1 MKFIMK
7 KLISCSLICILL
19 LMLFTACTNEEAN
32 ISPKGD
38 VRSLPKIAQL
48 NLLYSASGPVLFGKL
63 EVVTSLESDI
73 DKAKVYKI
81 KNIDAEEKL
90 KDLSDK
96 FSIGNYTVEKD
107 KDDVLSAQG
116 ENGTVMVS
124 PLGGGYVFYAKQRNE
139 DGELPSADEA
149 KDIAI
154 KYLKKLGI
162 YEDSLQVSNVVE
174 RTLTDASGSAE
185 ITKRNIY
192 FIRKPSGN
200 FDPRTEVEWI
210 RVQVGSKGNIDVVS
224 VNQKELEEIGVY
236 PIISK
241 EEAIE
246 KMRKGEGAI
255 ASDKSKADK
264 AFVKEVRLTYFDN
277 GPFSFINDTLQ
288 PVYIISGTLDKVDSQ
303 DHFTVQIRAI
313 PDEYVVDGNQE
324 HEKELPTNNK
334 EFAFIKP
341 DQIVNVVNGQESII
355 SDNEVAGNILNSI
368 ETILTKGNGRISSYG
383 DVSNIRYKVTKDE
396 NKSRFIKLIYN
407 SPQRISLQAGENEKY
422 GLQKSE
428 RDKFD
433 NVAIPVNEIL
443 VFYDDT
449 NLKKVSVLGDK
460 VGLIIELKD
469 DKAVKQ
475 LRNIVQ

>member
-1 MKFIMK
+1 MDTLVRMVEA
-7 KLISCSLICILL
+7 LL
-19 LMLFTACTNEEAN
+19 NRYYPG
-32 ISPKGD
+32 I
-38 VRSLPKIAQL
+38 LPKIAQL

-81 KNIDAEEKL
+81 KNIDAERKL

-96 FSIGNYTVEKD
+96 FGIGNYTVEKD
-107 KDDVLSAQG
+107 RDGVLSAQG

-154 KYLKKLGI
+154 KDLKRLGI

-174 RTLTDASGSAE
+174 RTLTDASGGTE
-185 ITKRNIY
+185 VTKRNIY

-200 FDPRTEVEWI
+200 FDPSTEAEWI
-210 RVQVGSKGNIDVVS
+210 MVQVGSEGNIDVVS

-264 AFVKEVRLTYFDN
+264 AFVKEVTLYSLLHIRILFTLGLT
-277 GPFSFINDTLQ
+277 
-288 PVYIISGTLDKVDSQ
+288 
-303 DHFTVQIRAI
+303 
-313 PDEYVVDGNQE
+313 
-324 HEKELPTNNK
+324 
-334 EFAFIKP
+334 
-341 DQIVNVVNGQESII
+341 
-355 SDNEVAGNILNSI
+355 
-368 ETILTKGNGRISSYG
+368 
-383 DVSNIRYKVTKDE
+383 RYRRVCTH
-396 NKSRFIKLIYN
+396 L
-407 SPQRISLQAGENEKY
+407 
-422 GLQKSE
+422 
-428 RDKFD
+428 
-433 NVAIPVNEIL
+433 
-443 VFYDDT
+443 
-449 NLKKVSVLGDK
+449 
-460 VGLIIELKD
+460 
-469 DKAVKQ
+469 
-475 LRNIVQ
+475 